1 MKRRFVSLTRTVH
14 DNYCTL
20 DAICDEGRAWWLVAG
35 IDGAPDDWTEMQPLP
50 EAPRALEAT
59 KTTKAP
65 EATDKELCAIWDIPG
80 HSFSE
85 TLRAIYNL
93 GRRHGSAAALAPE
106 PTCEPTPDSPPA
118 DCAQRLIRERRMVR
132 PLRGKPYAGC
142 PACGDDSPR
151 WESCRRAL
159 AQELPPA
166 TGSLLDQ
173 VAAAI
178 ARAHGDRFPWEEYR
192 SDAQWAVRAV
202 ERWLSDERWPSV
214 AAVLRSGVERG

>member
-1 MKRRFVSLTRTVH
+1 
-14 DNYCTL
+14 
-20 DAICDEGRAWWLVAG
+20 
-35 IDGAPDDWTEMQPLP
+35 MQPLP

-118 DCAQRLIRERRMVR
+118 NCAERLIRQRGMIR
-132 PLRGKPYAGC
+132 PLRGKPYASC
-142 PACGDDSPR
+142 AACGDDSPR
-151 WESCRRAL
+151 WEACRRAL
-159 AQELPPA
+159 FYELPAPS
-166 TGSLLDQ
+166 GGLLLNR

-178 ARAHGDRFPWEEYR
+178 AHAHGDRFPDEHYQPLAR
-192 SDAQWAVRAV
+192 WAVIAV